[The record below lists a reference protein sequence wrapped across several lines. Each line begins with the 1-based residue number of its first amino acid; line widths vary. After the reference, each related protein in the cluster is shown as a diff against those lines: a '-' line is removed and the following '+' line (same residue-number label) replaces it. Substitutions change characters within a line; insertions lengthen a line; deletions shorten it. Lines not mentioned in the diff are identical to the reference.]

1 MRYEEWLKSVPKEL
15 KDGPVWRFYAYP
27 KSLYLFDLAW
37 EDCEKLMRDTRGQA
51 VAHQLIR
58 SVGSIS
64 ANLEEGYGR
73 GIGGKEYVRFLRIAL
88 GSARESKGWYF
99 KARHLLP
106 QPLIQSRLSLL
117 EEIISLLV
125 TAIKQHS

>member
-1 MRYEEWLKSVPKEL
+1 MRYEEWLKSVPNEIR
-15 KDGPVWRFYAYP
+15 DGPIWRFYAYP

-37 EDCEKLMRDTRGQA
+37 KDCELLLKDIRGRA
-51 VAHQLIR
+51 VARQLIR

-64 ANLEEGYGR
+64 ANIEEGYGR
-73 GIGGKEYVRFLRIAL
+73 GLGGKEYAHFLRIAL

-106 QPLIQSRLSLL
+106 KQLIQNRLALL
-117 EEIISLLV
+117 EEIISLPV
-125 TAIKQHS
+125 TAVKQHS